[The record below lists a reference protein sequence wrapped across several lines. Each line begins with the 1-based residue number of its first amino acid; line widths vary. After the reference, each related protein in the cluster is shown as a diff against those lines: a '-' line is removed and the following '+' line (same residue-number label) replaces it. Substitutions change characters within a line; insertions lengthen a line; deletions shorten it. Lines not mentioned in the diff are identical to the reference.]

1 MTARKRQTSP
11 LIYILILI
19 ALVYYLTPFILNFTT
34 PETVKWGQGHF
45 LTVLSEWDMRVHDKG
60 RIVITGMDGRRTV
73 FNTNSDTNITL
84 EGLFPDEN
92 ENSAATD

>member
-84 EGLFPDEN
+84 EGVVPR
-92 ENSAATD
+92 